1 MIDPS
6 FLDSLDKFSLI
17 INKRVTS
24 IYSGQKK
31 SISAGKGITFRDHR
45 MYSFGDDFKS
55 IDWKVF
61 ARTDNLYIKNFE
73 EEKNLNVH
81 ILVDYSAS
89 MNFGKP
95 LTKFDYAS
103 MIGVG
108 FAYLAMKDNE
118 KFQFA
123 TFSDELNLFQA
134 RRGMHQLASMITH
147 LNTLKVN
154 GKTDLFATLSSY
166 KKMIGTRSLI
176 IIISDLLYDPEQIKN
191 SLLMLGKHDVKLIQV
206 LDRQEKD
213 IKLTGD
219 YKLKDAESGDEIK
232 TYISPRLVQNYN
244 TMMEDHVSNIK
255 EVCNQLNVSFYQIV
269 SDKPIFDTFYE
280 IIKQ

>member
-1 MIDPS
+1 MIDAS
-6 FLDSLDKFSLI
+6 FLDNLKKFSLI
-17 INKRVTS
+17 VNKRVTS
-24 IYSGQKK
+24 VYSGQKR
-31 SISAGKGITFRDHR
+31 SVAAGKGITFKDHR
-45 MYSFGDDFKS
+45 IYSFGDDFKS

-73 EEKNLNVH
+73 EEKNMNVH

-147 LNTLKVN
+147 LNNLKVN

-206 LDRQEKD
+206 LDRQEKE

-219 YKLKDAESGDEIK
+219 YRLKDAESGDEIK

-244 TMMEDHVSNIK
+244 HMMEDHVANIK
-255 EVCNQLNVSFYQIV
+255 DVCNQLGISFYQVI
-269 SDKPIFDTFYE
+269 SDKSIFDTFYE
-280 IIKQ
+280 LIKQ